1 MFLILLSLISG
12 AVTIFA
18 PCALP
23 MLPIIVG
30 GSLKQDASPKKRA
43 VIISFSLGAS
53 VFLFTMLIKF
63 SSLLL
68 GLSPSFWAKISGVI
82 IIILGLFN
90 LVPNLWMRVTSRL
103 KLMKA
108 TETGLSKSYKSNSSL
123 EPVLTGMALGPVF
136 SSCNPVYLFIISVL
150 LPTSFTAGLLSLI
163 AYCLGLSLVLV
174 LVSLGGQKVIS
185 KLKWASNPKGIFRR
199 IVAVL
204 FIVTG
209 IIIFT
214 GIDKKI
220 EAWAL
225 NNNSVFAKYLQF
237 EQKILP
243 KR

>member
-12 AVTIFA
+12 VVTIFA

-43 VIISFSLGAS
+43 IIISFSLGAS
-53 VFLFTMLIKF
+53 VFVFTMLIKF

-68 GLSPSFWAKISGVI
+68 GLSPSFWAKVSGVI
-82 IIILGLFN
+82 IILLGLFN
-90 LVPNLWMRVTSRL
+90 LMPNLWMRLTSKL
-103 KLMKA
+103 KLMRA
-108 TETGLSKSYKSNSSL
+108 SEAGLSKSYKNSSNL

-136 SSCNPVYLFIISVL
+136 TSCNPVYLFIISVL
-150 LPTSFTAGLLSLI
+150 LPTSFTLGLLSLI

-174 LVSLGGQKVIS
+174 LVSLGGQKVMT
-185 KLKWASNPKGIFRR
+185 KLKWASNPKGVFRR
-199 IVAVL
+199 IIAVL

-209 IIIFT
+209 IIIFS

-225 NNNSVFAKYLQF
+225 NNNSAFAKYLQF
-237 EQKILP
+237 EQRLLP
-243 KR
+243 K